1 MSARPVPPGD
11 FGALTGAEQLTAIPR
26 SPADIPAGRV
36 VVHNHVRPARRLG
49 MRGFRA
55 YLVQPRTPHH
65 RLRLRVGSRAGD
77 ALPRG
82 PERCGPAQL
91 IPRDTRRR
99 GCRDG
104 SRAAGPAV
112 QRGWSNSVTVTTKYR
127 TRPPAIVTATPV

>member
-55 YLVQPRTPHH
+55 YLVQPGPLITACGCGWAPELGTHY
-65 RLRLRVGSRAGD
+65 RVVRND
-77 ALPRG
+77 A
-82 PERCGPAQL
+82 A
-91 IPRDTRRR
+91 
-99 GCRDG
+99 
-104 SRAAGPAV
+104 
-112 QRGWSNSVTVTTKYR
+112 
-127 TRPPAIVTATPV
+127 PPS